1 MITMPTNPDRPDSQP
16 PDQRAFQTIDD
27 SDSDGCLPR
36 SFLPSALHLALV
48 PERSHGYD
56 LLEQL
61 RLFGLASVDL
71 AGVYRALKRMERD
84 GAVTSEWESSGL
96 GPPRRVYELTPD
108 GRFAAESHLS
118 AMRSARDHLDRLI
131 GSVFADSIS
140 SS

>member
-1 MITMPTNPDRPDSQP
+1 MQTV
-16 PDQRAFQTIDD
+16 PDQPEYQPEYRSDLRTVDD
-27 SDSDGCLPR
+27 TDSDGCLPR
-36 SFLPSALHLALV
+36 SFLSSALHLALV

-56 LLEQL
+56 LLEQV

-84 GAVTSEWESSGL
+84 GAVTSEWENSGL

-108 GRFAAESHLS
+108 GRLAAESHLS

-131 GSVFADSIS
+131 RSVFADSFS